1 MKYDAVIFDLDGT
14 LLDTLE
20 DLTGSVNAA
29 LRAYDMPERTVS
41 EVRSFVGTGIGNL
54 IKKSVPEGTREE
66 MINEVLV
73 AFLNHYRDH
82 SADMTKPYDGI
93 ISLLSDLKAKGI
105 PTAVVSNKVDIAVQ
119 MLVKK
124 YFPDLIDV
132 AVGELEGV
140 SRKPEPDTVFIAMEK
155 LGVMDAV
162 YVGDSEVDVMTA
174 KNASLDGVF
183 VTWGFRTED
192 DLRGAGAR
200 CIVHSAK
207 ELWEVLE

>member
-20 DLTGSVNAA
+20 DLAGSVNAA

-73 AFLNHYRDH
+73 AFRNHYRDH